1 MAWEIKTRKMT
12 KRQTQQAK
20 NQEKS
25 KSNQRLENNQRLAYP
40 RLRREAQ
47 HKSLGGSPEKQPKNQ
62 DAIILTIILLLY
74 PTIACELAKSTLDT
88 KTKV

>member
-1 MAWEIKTRKMT
+1 MT

-74 PTIACELAKSTLDT
+74 PNTLVNPQFHVRYKDEGLT
-88 KTKV
+88 RVR

>member
-1 MAWEIKTRKMT
+1 MT

-74 PTIACELAKSTLDT
+74 PNTLVNRQFHVRYKDEGLT
-88 KTKV
+88 RVR